1 MSILGLKKKQPK
13 TFKVKVI
20 TMDAEMEFSCEVK
33 WKGKDLFDLVCRTVG
48 LRETWFFGLRYT
60 VKDTYAWLKP
70 DKRVKKQILDEEI
83 FCSPEASV
91 LLASYAVQAKYGDYD
106 PNFHKPGFLAQDE
119 LLPKTV
125 LMQYQMTADMW
136 EEKISAWYAEHRGI
150 ARDEAEMEYL
160 KIAQDLEMYGVSY
173 YDITQNKRDTD
184 LLLGVDAQGLH
195 IYSPNSKLSP
205 NKSFP
210 WSGIRNISYS
220 EKEFTIKPLDK
231 KKDVF
236 KFYSSQLRVNKL
248 ILQLCIGNHDLFM
261 RRRKVDSIEVQ
272 QMKAQAKEEKA
283 RKKMERQILAREKQM
298 REEAERA
305 KEEMERRLFQ
315 LQDEARL
322 ANEALLR
329 SEETADLLA
338 EKAQIAEEEAKLLAH
353 KAAEAEQER
362 QRLEVN
368 AMKTKEEKRLMEQK
382 MREAEQLA
390 VKLVEQSERRLKEAD
405 HLKQDLSEAKD
416 AERRAK
422 QKLLEITKTTYPLIA
437 AYSAPAA
444 AAAPP
449 AAAPPEADS
458 AYEASSSSRLDFK
471 DSDMKRLSMEIERER
486 LEYME
491 KSKHLQDQLKE
502 LKSEI
507 ESLKLEEQQQQQ
519 QHPPP
524 PLPHR
529 QASAKYT
536 LHDGRAYVPEA
547 PYIPHANRNSAYA
560 SPLAYF
566 DEV

>member
-1 MSILGLKKKQPK
+1 
-13 TFKVKVI
+13 
-20 TMDAEMEFSCEVK
+20 
-33 WKGKDLFDLVCRTVG
+33 
-48 LRETWFFGLRYT
+48 
-60 VKDTYAWLKP
+60 
-70 DKRVKKQILDEEI
+70 
-83 FCSPEASV
+83 
-91 LLASYAVQAKYGDYD
+91 
-106 PNFHKPGFLAQDE
+106 
-119 LLPKTV
+119 
-125 LMQYQMTADMW
+125 
-136 EEKISAWYAEHRGI
+136 
-150 ARDEAEMEYL
+150 MEYL

-173 YDITQNKRDTD
+173 FAITQNKRDTE

-195 IYSPNSKLSP
+195 IYSPNSKLNP

-353 KAAEAEQER
+353 KAAEAEQDR
-362 QRLEVN
+362 QRLEVT

-405 HLKQDLSEAKD
+405 HLKQDLTEAKD

-422 QKLLEITKTTYPLIA
+422 QKLLEITKTTYP
-437 AYSAPAA
+437 
-444 AAAPP
+444 
-449 AAAPPEADS
+449 
-458 AYEASSSSRLDFK
+458 
-471 DSDMKRLSMEIERER
+471 
-486 LEYME
+486 
-491 KSKHLQDQLKE
+491 
-502 LKSEI
+502 
-507 ESLKLEEQQQQQ
+507 
-519 QHPPP
+519 
-524 PLPHR
+524 
-529 QASAKYT
+529 
-536 LHDGRAYVPEA
+536 VW
-547 PYIPHANRNSAYA
+547 
-560 SPLAYF
+560 
-566 DEV
+566 